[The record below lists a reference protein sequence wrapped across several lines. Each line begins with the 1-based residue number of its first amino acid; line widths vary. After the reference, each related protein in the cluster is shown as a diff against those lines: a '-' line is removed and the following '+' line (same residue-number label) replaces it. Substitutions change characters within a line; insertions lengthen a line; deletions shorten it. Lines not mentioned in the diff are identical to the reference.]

1 MSKHMNG
8 FKNNTRWFG
17 RGWLSATYL
26 FLYIPIVVLIVFS
39 FNSSRQS
46 MEWSGF
52 SLQWYASLMEDDEII
67 AGFVLS
73 LKIAFLTAFASVI
86 LGTFAAFVLNRYHRF
101 AGRALFGSMVSA
113 PLVMPEVIIGL
124 SLLLLMVSMQRMLGF
139 PERGM
144 FTIWIA
150 HTLLGM
156 AYATVVVQSRLREM
170 DKSLEEAAMDL
181 GCRPH
186 QVFFLVSLPNITPAL
201 LSAWLLTFTLSL
213 DDVVLASFLSGPGS
227 STMPIVIFSRARL
240 GLDPRVNAIATL
252 TILAVAI
259 GVLVSSLY
267 IARAERQRRKQ
278 VSATARYVS

>member
-1 MSKHMNG
+1 MSGNG
-8 FKNNTRWFG
+8 YRWFG

-26 FLYIPIVVLIVFS
+26 FLYLPIVVLVVFS

-73 LKIAFLTAFASVI
+73 LKIALMTAFAAVI
-86 LGTFAAFVLNRYHRF
+86 LGTCAAFVLNRYRRF
-101 AGRALFGSMVSA
+101 AGRTLFAAMVSA
-113 PLVMPEVIIGL
+113 PLVMPDVIIGL
-124 SLLLLMVSMQRMLGF
+124 SLLLLMVSMQRWLGF
-139 PERGM
+139 PERGIA
-144 FTIWIA
+144 TIWVA
-150 HTLLGM
+150 HSLLGM

-181 GCRPH
+181 GCKPH
-186 QVFFLVSLPNITPAL
+186 QVFFLVTLPNITPAL

-213 DDVVLASFLSGPGS
+213 DDVVLSSFLSGPGS
-227 STMPIVIFSRARL
+227 STLPIVIFSRARL
-240 GLDPRVNAIATL
+240 GLDPRVNAIAAL
-252 TILAVAI
+252 TILAVAV
-259 GVLVSSLY
+259 GVLASSLY

-278 VSATARYVS
+278 VK